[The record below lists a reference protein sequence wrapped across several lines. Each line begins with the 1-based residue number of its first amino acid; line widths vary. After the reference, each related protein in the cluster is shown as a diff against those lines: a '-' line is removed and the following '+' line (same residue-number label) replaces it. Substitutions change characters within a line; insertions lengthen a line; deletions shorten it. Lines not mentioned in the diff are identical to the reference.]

1 MGDHLSWGVQ
11 WLKARGCAAAPKRE
25 DLLPAACGL
34 IRALAELVLEN
45 EDWEVVGNCDCQRE
59 EDGAQVFAVSIWLY
73 LNNQRVKRLSLQ
85 DYE

>member
-11 WLKARGCAAAPKRE
+11 WLKARGCAAAPKPE

-45 EDWEVVGNCDCQRE
+45 EEAGNLWETVIVRGRRTGHRCLLFPF
-59 EDGAQVFAVSIWLY
+59 GY
-73 LNNQRVKRLSLQ
+73 T
-85 DYE
+85 